1 MSEKIEKSN
10 AAVET
15 ATNTGV
21 GTYVFKKPTTI
32 DGEEVKEIN
41 YDFNVINGAAIRD
54 IRTELGKRAYAASVP
69 EIDQVFQ
76 AGMFAVACGLT
87 LDNVEAF
94 ALRDYFNVTEL
105 ARDFLLAE
113 E

>member
-1 MSEKIEKSN
+1 MSEKIVKANE
-10 AAVET
+10 AAET
-15 ATNTGV
+15 AENTGV
-21 GTYVFKKPTTI
+21 GTYVFKKPTKI

-41 YDFNVINGAAIRD
+41 YDFNIINGAAIRD
-54 IRTELGKRAYAASVP
+54 IRTELGKRAYAVSVP

-76 AGMFAVACGLT
+76 AAMFAHASGIT

-94 ALRDYFNVTEL
+94 ALRDFMNVTEL

-113 E
+113 D

>member
-1 MSEKIEKSN
+1 MSEKIVK
-10 AAVET
+10 
-15 ATNTGV
+15 TNEAGV
-21 GTYVFKKPTTI
+21 GTYVFKKPTKI
-32 DGEEVKEIN
+32 DGEEVTEIN
-41 YDFNVINGAAIRD
+41 YDFNAINGAAIRD
-54 IRTELGKRAYAASVP
+54 IRAELGKRAYAVSVP

-76 AGMFAVACGLT
+76 AGMFAVASGLT

-94 ALRDYFNVTEL
+94 ALRDYMNVTEL

>member
-1 MSEKIEKSN
+1 MSENNK
-10 AAVET
+10 AVET
-15 ATNTGV
+15 AQETGV
-21 GTYVFKKPTTI
+21 GTYVFKKPTKI

-41 YDFNVINGAAIRD
+41 YDFNSLNGTAIRD

-76 AGMFAVACGLT
+76 AGMFAHASGLT
-87 LDNVEAF
+87 LENVEAF
-94 ALRDYFNVTEL
+94 ALRDYMAVTEL

-113 E
+113 D

>member
-1 MSEKIEKSN
+1 MSEKNVKANEAANEKSS
-10 AAVET
+10 
-15 ATNTGV
+15 GV
-21 GTYVFKKPTTI
+21 GTYVFKQPTTI

-41 YDFNVINGAAIRD
+41 YDFNAINGVAIRD
-54 IRTELGKRAYAASVP
+54 IRTELGKRAYTVSVP
-69 EIDQVFQ
+69 EIDQVFH
-76 AGMFAVACGLT
+76 AGMFAHACGLT

-94 ALRDYFNVTEL
+94 ALRDYMAVTEL

>member
-1 MSEKIEKSN
+1 MSDKIVKANE
-10 AAVET
+10 AAE
-15 ATNTGV
+15 NTGV

-32 DGEEVKEIN
+32 DGEVVEQIN
-41 YDFNVINGAAIRD
+41 YDFNVLNGAAIRD

-76 AGMFAVACGLT
+76 AGMFAHASGLT
-87 LDNVEAF
+87 LENVEAF
-94 ALRDYFNVTEL
+94 SLRDYMAVTEI